1 MAGGKRV
8 LVLAYFFPPIG
19 GAGVQRTL
27 KALKYLPSHGWSATV
42 VTTAS
47 RAYPA
52 SDPSLAEEIP
62 PGTRVVR
69 AAEPALWRMLVT
81 AALLACRPLR
91 ATRLRP
97 LIAWPDRQLP
107 WSPFALLAAYREIR
121 RARPDVI
128 YSTAPP
134 HTAHIVGWIL
144 HRLTGIPLV
153 ADFRDEWSTNPHADD
168 PALVTRMSRR
178 TERAI
183 ASAAAR
189 VTVVADWFDIA
200 GADPE
205 GVTVIPNGVD
215 EDDYP
220 AGGAPAPRGDGRLR
234 ISHVGT
240 LYGDRDCG
248 PVLAALGRLVAA
260 GRIARD
266 DVELRIVGND
276 WLEDLDA
283 RVPVRLSKTGYVD
296 HRAAVAEMREA
307 DALLLYVAPTSL
319 APSGKL
325 FEYLASER
333 PILCVTSPDN
343 LAARLVREWD
353 AGLWAA
359 PGDGEA
365 IEQAILALVERHRA
379 GTLGP
384 APEVRRRTLEAYS
397 RRAMAARL
405 AGVLEKAAGRA

>member
-1 MAGGKRV
+1 MAGGRRV

-27 KALKYLPSHGWSATV
+27 KALKYLPAHGWSATV

-52 SDPSLAEEIP
+52 SDPSLGEEIP

-91 ATRLRP
+91 VTRLRP

-107 WSPFALLAAYREIR
+107 WGPFALLAAFREIR
-121 RARPDVI
+121 RARPDAI

-153 ADFRDEWSTNPHADD
+153 VDFRDEWSTNPHADD

-183 ASAAAR
+183 AAAAAR

-215 EDDYP
+215 EDDFP
-220 AGGAPAPRGDGRLR
+220 ANGTPAERADGRLR

-248 PVLAALGRLVAA
+248 PVLAALGRLVAD

-283 RVPVRLSKTGYVD
+283 RVPVRLSKTGYLD
-296 HRAAVAEMREA
+296 HRRAVAEMREA
-307 DALLLYVAPTSL
+307 DVLLLYVAPTSL

-333 PILCVTSPDN
+333 PILCVTSQEN

-365 IEQAILALVERHRA
+365 IERAILELVERQRA
-379 GTLGP
+379 GALRP
-384 APEVRRRTLEAYS
+384 VPEVRRRTLETYS

-405 AGVLEKAAGRA
+405 AAALDDAAR